1 MADFKT
7 IKVPN
12 EKLLN
17 VAKKIV
23 SGRLN
28 DDLLAQCIHGLLVD
42 NDAARDRIM
51 GSMMGILPDFAKGI
65 KKGDVVKI
73 KKGKYFVEDYD
84 IDKCLD
90 EGLLMLNPDN
100 NDYYKYYVIARVEHV
115 RPMSETITFD
125 VVGKLL
131 NDDGVYKT
139 YSECL
144 SANDVELFESM

>member
-12 EKLLN
+12 EKLLD

-28 DDLLAQCIHGLLVD
+28 DDLLSECIHGLLID

-51 GSMMGILPDFAKGI
+51 GSMMGILPDFSKGI
-65 KKGDVVKI
+65 KKGDTVKI
-73 KKGKYFVEDYD
+73 KKGRYFVDDYD

-90 EGLLMLNPDN
+90 EGLLLNNPDD
-100 NDYYKYYVIARVEHV
+100 NDYYKHFVIAKIEHV

-131 NDDGVYKT
+131 TDEGVYKA

-144 SANDVELFESM
+144 PADSVELFESI